1 MLVGSTT
8 TALKTFMP
16 CDSNFHHTPP
26 ARPGTGPGPRPRAPG
41 RAPALGPGPRA
52 RGRFL
57 GVRVPFLVCVCVGGI
72 PQHSCWFH
80 PRTIFGKKCFLW
92 DFLPGTIFYI
102 SRWDLFFFTPG
113 IKHCFLGDFLPCQ
126 VSRFRACGVCLDV
139 FLGACLDVCVSQKF
153 HCGRVRFACLDVRF
167 AVCSR
172 TPLHHSHWTLSMTS
186 YPFPVKRQ
194 NSTSPFA
201 FLLVCSIQTADING
215 SMMCKLLYSG

>member
-57 GVRVPFLVCVCVGGI
+57 GVRVPFLVCVWGGI

-80 PRTIFGKKCFLW
+80 PGTVFLAKKCFLL

-102 SRWDLFFFTPG
+102 SRWDPFLHRRSNIVFWGVSYLVRYRVFVRVVCAWTCFWVRVWTCVFRRNFIVG
-113 IKHCFLGDFLPCQ
+113 VCVLRVWTCFFLG
-126 VSRFRACGVCLDV
+126 FRLFSCFCR
-139 FLGACLDVCVSQKF
+139 VCVV
-153 HCGRVRFACLDVRF
+153 CVY
-167 AVCSR
+167 VCSF
-172 TPLHHSHWTLSMTS
+172 TLTL
-186 YPFPVKRQ
+186 
-194 NSTSPFA
+194 TWW
-201 FLLVCSIQTADING
+201 
-215 SMMCKLLYSG
+215 

>member
-57 GVRVPFLVCVCVGGI
+57 GVRVPFLVCVCGGGSPSTPVGSTQG
-72 PQHSCWFH
+72 PF
-80 PRTIFGKKCFLW
+80 FGKKCFLL

-102 SRWDLFFFTPG
+102 SRWDLFLHRGSNIVFWG
-113 IKHCFLGDFLPCQ
+113 ISYL
-126 VSRFRACGVCLDV
+126 VRFRVFVRVVCAWTCFWVRVWTCVFRRNFIVGVCVLRV
-139 FLGACLDVCVSQKF
+139 WTCVLLF
-153 HCGRVRFACLDVRF
+153 FRELHFFILTGR
-167 AVCSR
+167 
-172 TPLHHSHWTLSMTS
+172 
-186 YPFPVKRQ
+186 
-194 NSTSPFA
+194 
-201 FLLVCSIQTADING
+201 
-215 SMMCKLLYSG
+215 